1 MSIILL
7 LVVYSHTFLKYLVLV
22 LCIILVKTLLQSLEQ
37 HSDGLATDRWKG
49 RQTDP
54 EIWYQAIQR
63 DGGGEEGDYCRLRWP
78 RGIEKR
84 RNLCFVNGLQ
94 RWLSHVF
101 VSVSLSQ
108 SLALSLSLTCKWQK
122 DSAMT
127 FDIPPLCFLEG
138 PDNCYG
144 NGMSPRSVDWLI
156 LAVSRP
162 DESFD
167 PACLFRSG
175 LVMLW
180 WHVCRLGVPMHC
192 RLDACELGG

>member
-1 MSIILL
+1 M
-7 LVVYSHTFLKYLVLV
+7 
-22 LCIILVKTLLQSLEQ
+22 LCKWTSKMAVS
-37 HSDGLATDRWKG
+37 
-49 RQTDP
+49 
-54 EIWYQAIQR
+54 
-63 DGGGEEGDYCRLRWP
+63 C
-78 RGIEKR
+78 
-84 RNLCFVNGLQ
+84 LCVCVPFPIS
-94 RWLSHVF
+94 RPLSP
-101 VSVSLSQ
+101 
-108 SLALSLSLTCKWQK
+108 TCKWQK

-180 WHVCRLGVPMHC
+180 
-192 RLDACELGG
+192 